1 MSTVKILLILEAA
14 SIEPRQARAIA
25 ECLELVVKECRIA
38 ALAHDPAPSPSLTM
52 REVTQDLRVYIVEAK
67 NEIIRWMSILWIAQ
81 IFATAAL
88 IKLLQ

>member
-1 MSTVKILLILEAA
+1 MSTVKILSILEAA

-25 ECLELVVKECRIA
+25 ECLELVVKECRTA
-38 ALAHDPAPSPSLTM
+38 ALAHDPAPSPSLT
-52 REVTQDLRVYIVEAK
+52 AK
-67 NEIIRWMSILWIAQ
+67 ETCHDFWLSLSKSKAKIILWMSILWIAQ